1 MTTKTFLIVKRGRKY
16 FECLLQ
22 GKQRSYKAKLLIND
36 LSKDFAVDDTVTV
49 LVRDVSTHS
58 GYGSS
63 LTFEPTN
70 AQAEAQR
77 EAEVSRFIEQEKW
90 LDYAET
96 DARGGQVTSNAIQ
109 RTLAGCNDPRL
120 AERVATLKARLEENK
135 TRKAEPAVRPAQAP
149 TEHKEV
155 LKVLHPRS
163 ALPPFNVPVG
173 SGSSFRV
180 YTETGGYQR
189 IGDDDPSVYGNQ
201 LLGYEGEWGVW
212 CLFRWATEEDL
223 SALEA

>member
-63 LTFEPTN
+63 LTFEPTI

-77 EAEVSRFIEQEKW
+77 EVEVSRFIEQNKW

-96 DARGGQVTSNAIQ
+96 DARNGQVTSNAIQ

-149 TEHKEV
+149 TEREEV
-155 LKVLHPRS
+155 LKVLFPRS
-163 ALPPFNVPVG
+163 AMPPFDVLVSEG
-173 SGSSFRV
+173 STVRV

-189 IGDDDPSVYGNQ
+189 IDDSDPSVYGNQ
-201 LLGYEGEWGVW
+201 LLGHEGEWGVW
-212 CLFRWATEEDL
+212 CLFRWATEEEM
-223 SALEA
+223 SAKEA